1 MLTLKKIMIDVK
13 HALEK
18 HLANISQEELK
29 KHYYVESIDEAID
42 KLTKYFKKFTSQF
55 EAYAPD
61 EEEVLD
67 ISIQFLLNGF
77 SKNLQK
83 RTFKLELLDG
93 LGAIYINDEL
103 IASPAK
109 KLYPLETAKGDLCW
123 GYKNGS
129 STVRTAMVMLNASL
143 YDFDENDTYYQRMSS
158 KFADEILS
166 QFTQNE
172 HATYEEWKLLHWV
185 SDYKM
190 THKSYGGEN
199 IVKLTCKEFGIT
211 YKELGEAIGYS
222 GDSLRNIASKAEVSD
237 PLTKAI
243 ELYKENLALKIQ
255 LQDYNTL
262 KQALKNLIK

>member
-172 HATYEEWKLLHWV
+172 HATYEEWKLLDWV

-199 IVKLTCKEFGIT
+199 IVKLTCKQLGLT
-211 YKELGEAIGYS
+211 YKQLGEAIGYS
-222 GDSLRNIASKAEVSD
+222 EPALKKAIANDSVSE
-237 PLTKAI
+237 PMQKAI
-243 ELYKENLALKIQ
+243 ELYLETLNLKKELLNYENLKRA
-255 LQDYNTL
+255 
-262 KQALKNLIK
+262 IKTAIS